1 MVERDINYII
11 TVTVIIIILASLLLY
26 VCDSY
31 WSVIIIL
38 KMSMTTTTV
47 AMGHSVK
54 PSIHIRS
61 FSLHDNV
68 IGKYHDYAHFA
79 DEKIE
84 VQKSNL
90 PKAMHAVSDVGGS

>member
-1 MVERDINYII
+1 MY
-11 TVTVIIIILASLLLY
+11 VTHTGVLF
-26 VCDSY
+26 
-31 WSVIIIL
+31 IIIL
-38 KMSMTTTTV
+38 KMSMTTTRV

-90 PKAMHAVSDVGGS
+90 PKAMHAVSDVGGI